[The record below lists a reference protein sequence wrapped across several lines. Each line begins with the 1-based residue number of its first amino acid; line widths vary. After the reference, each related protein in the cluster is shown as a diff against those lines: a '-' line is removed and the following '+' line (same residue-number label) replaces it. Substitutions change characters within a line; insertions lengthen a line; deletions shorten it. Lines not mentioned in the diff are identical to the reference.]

1 MRISDWSSDVCS
13 SDLRES
19 EPVGDA
25 AGERLPAF
33 GTDRAT
39 AVGVG
44 CAHVIP
50 PEAKRRS
57 RDRGLAL
64 LVLEGAEKLLDR
76 TGSRRRRRVRL
87 VAVVVAHPLHL
98 VPHVSLIAAFR
109 QDRKR
114 TRLNSSPSCASRMP
128 SPA

>member
-1 MRISDWSSDVCS
+1 MFCRQAEEIRLAAAGKARKQRHDRESRPR
-13 SDLRES
+13 RES

-33 GTDRAT
+33 GTARAT

-64 LVLEGAEKLLDR
+64 LVLAGDEKLLDR
-76 TGSRRRRRVRL
+76 NGSRRRRR
-87 VAVVVAHPLHL
+87 APL
-98 VPHVSLIAAFR
+98 VPAVE
-109 QDRKR
+109 R
-114 TRLNSSPSCASRMP
+114 TRLASGKRGDGREG
-128 SPA
+128 

>member
-13 SDLRES
+13 SD
-19 EPVGDA
+19 
-25 AGERLPAF
+25 LPAF

-98 VPHVSLIAAFR
+98 VLHVSLIAAFR
-109 QDRKR
+109 PEVEHEIGRA
-114 TRLNSSPSCASRMP
+114 SCRERVWQYVSL
-128 SPA
+128 SVVGGS

>member
-1 MRISDWSSDVCS
+1 MI
-13 SDLRES
+13 
-19 EPVGDA
+19 
-25 AGERLPAF
+25 RLPPRSTRTDTLF
-33 GTDRAT
+33 PYTTLFRSDRAT

-64 LVLEGAEKLLDR
+64 LVLEGADKLLDR

-98 VPHVSLIAAFR
+98 VLHVSLIADFRPAVAHGKKGSTAGGGRRGQEVAVWVGGVAF
-109 QDRKR
+109 
-114 TRLNSSPSCASRMP
+114 
-128 SPA
+128 

>member
-87 VAVVVAHPLHL
+87 VAVVAAHPLHL
-98 VPHVSLIAAFR
+98 VLHVSLIAAFR
-109 QDRKR
+109 HGVERGKMGKATCRERVCQ
-114 TRLNSSPSCASRMP
+114 
-128 SPA
+128 